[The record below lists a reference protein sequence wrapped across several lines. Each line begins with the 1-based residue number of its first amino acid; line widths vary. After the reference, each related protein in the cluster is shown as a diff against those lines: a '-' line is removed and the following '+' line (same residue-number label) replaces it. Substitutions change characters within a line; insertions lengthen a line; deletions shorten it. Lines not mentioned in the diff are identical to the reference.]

1 MKDENR
7 MPIGF
12 AMALS
17 HDPVALG
24 RFLRMENEKQDQI
37 LALARRADGFVAMQ
51 ELVAGMLG
59 TSEGEFSEKPCNRK
73 RNVIE

>member
-17 HDPVALG
+17 HDPVAMG
-24 RFLRMENEKQDQI
+24 RFLRMENEKQDYI
-37 LALARRADGFVAMQ
+37 LECARRADGFVAMQ

-59 TSEGEFSEKPCNRK
+59 TSDSEFSENPCNRRK
-73 RNVIE
+73 NVIE

>member
-1 MKDENR
+1 MNDQNR

-24 RFLRMENEKQDQI
+24 RFLRMENEQQDYV
-37 LALARRADGFVAMQ
+37 LDCARRADGFVAMQ
-51 ELVAGMLG
+51 ELVEGMLG
-59 TSEGEFSEKPCNRK
+59 PTHEEFTKNPCNRQK
-73 RNVIE
+73 NVIE

>member
-37 LALARRADGFVAMQ
+37 K
-51 ELVAGMLG
+51 
-59 TSEGEFSEKPCNRK
+59 T
-73 RNVIE
+73 